1 MVLTDREEIY
11 VISKLTFADQGVV
24 MLILIAAIILYYD
37 TDIVIQL

>member
-24 MLILIAAIILYYD
+24 MLILIAVIILYYD